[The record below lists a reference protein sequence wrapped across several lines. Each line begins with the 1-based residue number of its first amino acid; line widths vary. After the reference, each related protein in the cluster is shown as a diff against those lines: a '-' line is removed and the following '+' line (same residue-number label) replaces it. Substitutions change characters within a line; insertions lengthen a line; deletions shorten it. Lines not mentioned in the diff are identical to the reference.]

1 MTTTTPPKPRRHNKT
16 RTLRRFVE
24 FQGIRKLPLLQY
36 RNSVRKLYDGPAGAA
51 LALASFV
58 SLHEP
63 LIGRLLRNGNFRLN
77 ERKSFLDVGSGA
89 GQIMGHLLRMSA
101 PDARLVSFDLSHPM
115 LKRAEQRLKSDRPI
129 SVAGDLMRLPFA
141 DESFDFITCGWVIE
155 HLPDPVPGLK
165 EISRVLR
172 PGGSVLILAT
182 ENSLPGTV
190 VSHTWKCRT
199 YSRAELQAAF
209 EAAGLPWGR
218 QFWFT
223 PVHRLL
229 RIGGILVEAT
239 KPLA

>member
-1 MTTTTPPKPRRHNKT
+1 MRP
-16 RTLRRFVE
+16 F
-24 FQGIRKLPLLQY
+24 FALLQY

-51 LALASFV
+51 LALASLV

-63 LIGRLLRNGNFRLN
+63 LIGRLLRNGGFRIN

-89 GQIMGHLLRMSA
+89 GQIMGHLLRMSS

-172 PGGSVLILAT
+172 PGGSVQVA
-182 ENSLPGTV
+182 PGAWWDIV
-190 VSHTWKCRT
+190 PAMGLCARPART
-199 YSRAELQAAF
+199 GPSRVPIRQAS
-209 EAAGLPWGR
+209 G
-218 QFWFT
+218 
-223 PVHRLL
+223 
-229 RIGGILVEAT
+229 
-239 KPLA
+239 PLSQ

>member
-1 MTTTTPPKPRRHNKT
+1 MTTKTPPKPRRNN
-16 RTLRRFVE
+16 RARALRRLVE

-36 RNSVRKLYDGPAGAA
+36 RNSVRKLYDGPAGAV
-51 LALASFV
+51 LALASLV

-63 LIGRLLRNGNFRLN
+63 LIGKLLRNGDFKIGT
-77 ERKSFLDVGSGA
+77 RKSILDVGSGA
-89 GQIMGHLLRMSA
+89 GQIMGHLVRMA
-101 PDARLVSFDLSHPM
+101 DPEARLVSFDLSPAM
-115 LKRAEQRLKSDRPI
+115 LKRARQRLKSERPL
-129 SVAGDLMRLPFA
+129 SVAGDLMRMPFA
-141 DESFDFITCGWVIE
+141 DESFDFVTCGWVIE

-199 YSRAELQAAF
+199 YSRQELQSAC
-209 EAAGLPWGR
+209 ETAGLHWSR

-229 RIGGILVEAT
+229 RIGGILVEVT
-239 KPLA
+239 KPL